1 MNVKVL
7 KIRIDNEFLK
17 KDQSDLN
24 DFLASHKILKTES
37 AFAPSENCWSV
48 IVYYE
53 TEHSLVK
60 EPSHQKYSATSQ
72 ELTSD
77 EILILDALKLWR
89 TEKAKEQKL
98 PSYFIASNNELMS
111 LAKYKPTKKEE
122 LLEIK
127 GFGKHKVENYGEDII
142 ELLENV

>member
-1 MNVKVL
+1 MNAKVL

-37 AFAPSENCWSV
+37 AFVPAENCWSV
-48 IVYYE
+48 ILYYE
-53 TEHSLVK
+53 TEHLLVK
-60 EPSHQKYSATSQ
+60 ESGRQKYSASSQ
-72 ELTSD
+72 ELTPD
-77 EILILDALKLWR
+77 EVLILNALKLWR
-89 TEKAKEQKL
+89 TEKAIEQNL
-98 PSYFIASNNELMS
+98 PSYFIASNNELIS